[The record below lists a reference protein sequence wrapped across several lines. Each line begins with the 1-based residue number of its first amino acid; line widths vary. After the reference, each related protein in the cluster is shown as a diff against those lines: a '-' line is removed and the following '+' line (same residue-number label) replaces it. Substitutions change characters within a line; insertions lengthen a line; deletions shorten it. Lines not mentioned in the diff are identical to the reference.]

1 LTDATS
7 DAVADA
13 ADRAVAASTFRLD
26 VKGIQIRQ
34 AFTAAGIRAVL
45 LKGPTLAHLL
55 YGDSRTRSYSDID
68 LLVSPETLPRA
79 ESILRAQGFRRFE
92 NESSVRA
99 TDASVGR
106 AVGAHGASHGVAWLR
121 DRDNFVVDLHDSLPQ
136 VGASQSVTW
145 QHLTEHLEVLDVA
158 GEEAEVLDRPAS
170 ALLVALHAAH
180 HGPGWDRS
188 ISDLE
193 RALEVFD
200 LSCWQAAGSLATKLQ
215 AELSLG
221 VGLGLIPAGQQVAES
236 LRLRTEP
243 TAAHRAIWG
252 GMPWA
257 AGVLEELLCQGDW
270 GASIRVIARIVC
282 PSPEALRRGS
292 ALARR
297 SRRGLTAAYFLRPL
311 QLARR
316 LPVSLVARRRRLS

>member
-1 LTDATS
+1 MTDATS
-7 DAVADA
+7 DAVADQ

-26 VKGIQIRQ
+26 VKGLQIRRT
-34 AFTAAGIRAVL
+34 FKAAGIRTVL

-55 YGDSRTRSYSDID
+55 YGDLRARSYSDVD

-79 ESILRAQGFRRFE
+79 ESILYSQGFRRFE

-121 DRDNFVVDLHDSLPQ
+121 DRDNFVIDLHDSLPQ

-145 QHLTEHLEVLDVA
+145 QQLTEHLEVLNVA
-158 GEEAEVLDRPAS
+158 GEDAEVLDRPAS

-200 LSCWQAAGSLATKLQ
+200 LSCWQAAGRLAAKLR

-221 VGLGLIPAGQQVAES
+221 VGLGLIPAGQHVAEN

-243 TAAHRAIWG
+243 TAAHRAIWA

-257 AGVLEELLCQGDW
+257 AGVLDELLGRGDW
-270 GASIRVIARIVC
+270 RASMRVIARIVW
-282 PSPEALRRGS
+282 PSPDALRRGS

-297 SRRGLTAAYFLRPL
+297 SRRGLIAAYILRPL

-316 LPVSLVARRRRLS
+316 LPASLIARPRRFG